1 MVAHE
6 ILQTEKNY
14 IKSLETLNE
23 VLNPVH
29 AWYRYMMMHLDD
41 IFKHYDCHSDACD

>member
-14 IKSLETLNE
+14 IKALETLNE
-23 VLNPVH
+23 VLSW
-29 AWYRYMMMHLDD
+29 AGDD
-41 IFKHYDCHSDACD
+41 SYSCCFDC